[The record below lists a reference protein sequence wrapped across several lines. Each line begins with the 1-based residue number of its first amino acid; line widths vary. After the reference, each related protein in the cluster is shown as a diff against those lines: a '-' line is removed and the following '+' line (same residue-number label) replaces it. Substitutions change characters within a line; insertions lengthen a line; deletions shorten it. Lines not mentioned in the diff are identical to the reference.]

1 MRKSNWINSPTI
13 GVKIKPYL
21 KAPPSFNIDDT
32 NQHHETVKRIQLNP
46 HVFLGHR
53 AWALTRSCKD
63 SSDKQLV
70 GCAWRVQ
77 HWLWFVTLA
86 KGPGFV
92 RNPPSLNMQQILTLA
107 SWEGEKTQHMI
118 PSLTP
123 QKLVK
128 QYICPS
134 GPNTFRGGVSCENS
148 DALLGYKELSLGHL
162 ERWKKRVFYTK
173 FQWSWDLS
181 LP

>member
-92 RNPPSLNMQQILTLA
+92 RNPPSLNMQQSRRWHPGRGKKPNIWYLHWHPK
-107 SWEGEKTQHMI
+107 SWSNNTYGF
-118 PSLTP
+118 
-123 QKLVK
+123 
-128 QYICPS
+128 S
-134 GPNTFRGGVSCENS
+134 GPNTFRGGGY
-148 DALLGYKELSLGHL
+148 ALVGYKELFLGRL